1 MKDLV
6 YFPPFLCFFSERDV
20 GKIFPHLFHKIQ
32 NCNLLLRHFSP
43 VSMDTLSS
51 SVSTLKV
58 PALYS
63 APREFYHFKTLST
76 SHQLPPHLTTK
87 HNSISNKTTVQSFYL
102 KTLNSPQSCTS
113 QSSSLKSSPN
123 IHLNPASGYAAAL
136 LDVAQCNNSLETVQR
151 DVERLLKLL
160 QSEQAQ
166 AVLANPLV
174 GEKNKGQLVNELAKK
189 GKMNRL
195 LVRLLKMLIERNKV
209 IMVIEVLM
217 EFQRIYDELSGTK
230 VVLVSSQKKMEDDEL
245 FGIARSVLKLSG
257 AMKVRV
263 KNLFGVNGEKL
274 PSFAM

>member
-1 MKDLV
+1 
-6 YFPPFLCFFSERDV
+6 
-20 GKIFPHLFHKIQ
+20 
-32 NCNLLLRHFSP
+32 
-43 VSMDTLSS
+43 MDTLSS